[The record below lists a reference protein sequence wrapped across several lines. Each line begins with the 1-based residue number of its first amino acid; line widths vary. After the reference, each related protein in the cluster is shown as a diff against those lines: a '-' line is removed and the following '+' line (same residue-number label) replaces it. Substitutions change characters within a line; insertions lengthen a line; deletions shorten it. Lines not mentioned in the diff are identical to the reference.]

1 MKKTYEAMNV
11 KDLGA
16 FKTLTTGSGPGNAD
30 AKAGN
35 FGNGN
40 GSGPK

>member
-1 MKKTYEAMNV
+1 MKKTYQPMDV

-16 FKTLTTGSGPGNAD
+16 FKTLTTGSGKGNAD
-30 AKAGN
+30 SQTGN

-40 GSGPK
+40 P